1 MPSQKRK
8 PRVLSG
14 IQSSGNL
21 HIGNYLGAIKN
32 WVQDQDHYENY
43 FMIADYHAIT
53 VLPDSQ
59 ALRQQKREL
68 IGLLLACG
76 LDPNK
81 SVIFEQS
88 AVAEH
93 MELAWILTC
102 VTPVG
107 WLERMTQYKDKTQ
120 KINDKQSI
128 GAGLL
133 IYPTLMASDILIYQ
147 ADEVPVGED
156 QRQHVEITRDIAQ
169 RFNHLYGE
177 TFTIPAVH
185 IRESGARIMDLT
197 DPQKKMSKSGE
208 DSAGRLGLLD
218 HPDELRKKI
227 KTATTDSM
235 RDIVFDPG
243 PERAG
248 LFNLLTIYLELS
260 GQSKAEIEAH
270 FSCKGYKHLKE
281 ELGELVVESLAP
293 IQKRYA
299 EMTADPGYLNQFLK
313 EQAAKA
319 KVVASKTLRDV
330 RQKIGID

>member
-102 VTPVG
+102 VTPIG
-107 WLERMTQYKDKTQ
+107 WL
-120 KINDKQSI
+120 
-128 GAGLL
+128 
-133 IYPTLMASDILIYQ
+133 
-147 ADEVPVGED
+147 
-156 QRQHVEITRDIAQ
+156 
-169 RFNHLYGE
+169 
-177 TFTIPAVH
+177 
-185 IRESGARIMDLT
+185 
-197 DPQKKMSKSGE
+197 
-208 DSAGRLGLLD
+208 
-218 HPDELRKKI
+218 
-227 KTATTDSM
+227 
-235 RDIVFDPG
+235 
-243 PERAG
+243 
-248 LFNLLTIYLELS
+248 
-260 GQSKAEIEAH
+260 
-270 FSCKGYKHLKE
+270 
-281 ELGELVVESLAP
+281 
-293 IQKRYA
+293 
-299 EMTADPGYLNQFLK
+299 
-313 EQAAKA
+313 
-319 KVVASKTLRDV
+319 
-330 RQKIGID
+330 

>member
-1 MPSQKRK
+1 MSLQKRK

-32 WVQDQDHYENY
+32 WVQDQDRYENY

-53 VLPDSQ
+53 VLPDSL
-59 ALRQQKREL
+59 ALRQQKRDF

-88 AVAEH
+88 KVPEH

-120 KINDKQSI
+120 KISDKQSI

-133 IYPTLMASDILIYQ
+133 MYPTLMASDILIYQ

-177 TFTIPAVH
+177 TFTVPAVR
-185 IRESGARIMDLT
+185 IRETGARIMDLT
-197 DPQKKMSKSGE
+197 DPQRKMSKSDE
-208 DSAGRLGLLD
+208 NAAGQLGLLD
-218 HPDELRKKI
+218 TPDELRKKI
-227 KTATTDSM
+227 KTATTDSL
-235 RDIVFDPG
+235 RDVVFDPNL
-243 PERAG
+243 ERAG

-260 GQSKAEIEAH
+260 GLSKAEIEAH
-270 FSCKGYKHLKE
+270 FSGKGYKHLKE
-281 ELGELVVESLAP
+281 ELGELVVESLTP
-293 IQKRYA
+293 IRERYA
-299 EMTADPGYLNQFLK
+299 EITADPGYLDRFLK

-319 KVVASKTLRDV
+319 QAVASKTLQEV